1 MRDNKD
7 KVYLNCEL
15 ISEVGEEKRGNKDD
29 VWVCRIKWIGIFF
42 IGREEFGSRK

>member
-15 ISEVGEEKRGNKDD
+15 ISEAGEEKRGNKDD
-29 VWVCRIKWIGIFF
+29 V
-42 IGREEFGSRK
+42 